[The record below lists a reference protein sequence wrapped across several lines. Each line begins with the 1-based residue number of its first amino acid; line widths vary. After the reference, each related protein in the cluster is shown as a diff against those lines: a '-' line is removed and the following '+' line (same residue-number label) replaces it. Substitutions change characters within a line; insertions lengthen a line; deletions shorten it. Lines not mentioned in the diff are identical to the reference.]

1 MKSMAVKVVIFD
13 FDLVNMKP
21 LEYIQNI
28 LARLPHKPGIYK
40 HFDAEGTVIYVG
52 KAKDLK
58 KRVSSYFN
66 RKNYENGKTRLLVK
80 KIADIEWIVTPTE
93 QDALLLENN
102 LIKEHWPVYNILLKD
117 DKTFPYI
124 VLKKERFP
132 RVFSTRRVMN
142 DGGEYFGP
150 FTSIRSMRT
159 VLDLCKKLYPIRSCS
174 LTLSEKNIKAKKF
187 RVCLE
192 YHIGNCHGPC
202 VDKQSEDDYDLSIK
216 SIRHVLKGN
225 LSVVR
230 DVLKGQMES
239 ASISLAFEDAEVIK
253 SKLSSLDKY
262 QAKSTVVHPKIN
274 GVDIF
279 TIVGDGSFVYVN
291 CLLIVSGAIIRGSSF
306 EVKRKLESSNTELLQ
321 DSIPLIREKF
331 KSTSKEIYTSIPVKV
346 ALENVKFSI
355 PLKGDK
361 KRLVDMSEQNARL
374 FMKDRQKHQEQID
387 PEAAVNR
394 LMDNMQS
401 DLRLTTQPRHIECFD
416 NSNLQGTNP
425 TSACVVFRDG
435 KPSKRDYRNFNIK
448 TVEGPD
454 DFASMREAVY
464 RRYDRLHR
472 ESGEEGLP
480 QLLVIDGGKGQ
491 VSHAMEA
498 IEELGLRGK
507 IAVVGIAKRLEEL
520 FFPGDSLPI
529 YLDKRSSTLKVIQNM
544 RNEAHRFSLAHHRK
558 RRSKSSTQSV
568 LDNIPGVGEATKRKL
583 LIEFKSVSG
592 IQKAD
597 LESLKKV
604 CSDRVAMEIIKAL
617 KGGSL

>member
-1 MKSMAVKVVIFD
+1 
-13 FDLVNMKP
+13 MKP
-21 LEYIQNI
+21 LEHIQNI
-28 LARLPHKPGIYK
+28 LARLPNKPGIYK
-40 HFDAEGTVIYVG
+40 HFDAEGTIIYVG

-66 RKNYENGKTRLLVK
+66 RKNYENGKTRLLVR
-80 KIADIEWIVTPTE
+80 KIADIQWIVTPTE

-124 VLKKERFP
+124 VIKKERFP

-159 VLDLCKKLYPIRSCS
+159 VLDLCQKLYPIRSCS
-174 LTLSEKNIKAKKF
+174 LSLTEKNIAGDKF

-192 YHIGNCHGPC
+192 YHVGNCLGPC
-202 VDKQSEDDYDLSIK
+202 VGHQSVDDYELSIQ

-225 LSVVR
+225 LNVVR
-230 DVLKGQMES
+230 KVLNNQMNL
-239 ASISLAFEDAEVIK
+239 AVKDLAFEKAEGLK
-253 SKLSSLDKY
+253 SKLNSLDKY
-262 QAKSTVVHPKIN
+262 QAKSTVVHPKID
-274 GVDIF
+274 GVDVF
-279 TIVGDGSFVYVN
+279 TIVGDDSFAYVN

-306 EVKRKLESSNTELLQ
+306 EVKRKLAQTDAELLEA
-321 DSIPLIREKF
+321 SIPLIREKF
-331 KSTSKEIYTSIPVKV
+331 NSSSREIFTSILVNV
-346 ALENVKFSI
+346 ALDNVTFSI

-361 KRLVDMSEQNARL
+361 KRLVEMSEQNARL
-374 FMKDRQKHQEQID
+374 YMKDRQRHQEQID
-387 PEAAVNR
+387 PEAALDR
-394 LMDNMQS
+394 LMATMKA
-401 DLRLTTQPRHIECFD
+401 DLRLKSQPRHIECFD

-425 TSACVVFRDG
+425 TSACVVFRNG

-454 DFASMREAVY
+454 DFASMKEAVY
-464 RRYDRLHR
+464 RRYDRLYK

-480 QLLVIDGGKGQ
+480 QLIIIDGGKGQ

-498 IEELGLRGK
+498 VEELNLRGK
-507 IAVVGIAKRLEEL
+507 VAVVGIAKRLEEL

-529 YLDKRSSTLKVIQNM
+529 YLDKRSPTLKVIQNM
-544 RNEAHRFSLAHHRK
+544 RNEAHRFSLTHHRK
-558 RRSKSSTQSV
+558 KRSQSSTASI

-583 LIEFKSVSG
+583 LIEFGSVSK
-592 IQKAD
+592 IKNASLRD
-597 LESLKKV
+597 LNNV
-604 CSDRVAMEIIKAL
+604 CSDRVSQQIISFFKEN
-617 KGGSL
+617 